1 MSVTQTQN
9 ETPVAASAG
18 VSTLFT
24 VDLVKKETIN
34 RYSYLLLEKTV
45 KKEKQE
51 KQKKQK
57 KHHTKNECV
66 IIIIAKERR
75 DGRKV
80 PL

>member
-1 MSVTQTQN
+1 M
-9 ETPVAASAG
+9 
-18 VSTLFT
+18 
-24 VDLVKKETIN
+24 
-34 RYSYLLLEKTV
+34 EKIV